1 MDRSLVRTR
10 VAIVGAGPSGL
21 TLAIL
26 LQRRGV
32 DCVVLE
38 KFTHEQVLQR
48 MRAGMLEHRT
58 VALLDKLGLSKR
70 LHAEGHRHDGCEFRS
85 GGDSFYINY
94 SELYDGTPQF
104 VYPQQEVVADLID
117 AYQRDGGTIHF
128 GHLATEVRDL
138 DTAPT
143 VVTDGGLVVTADFLA
158 GCDGQH
164 GVTLASAPKG
174 ALTAYRMQHEF
185 RWLTLLAQA
194 PPSAGWTIYAQH
206 PTGFAGHL
214 LRSPIIT
221 RFHLQVPTG
230 DTVDEWPDD
239 RIWDALRTRFEWP
252 GFVLNEGPI
261 VSKNM
266 LEMESCVHE
275 PMQFGRVFLVGDAAH
290 IITPSG
296 GKGMNLAIADAAELD
311 AVLERFDASG
321 DDEQVLAEYSQRRVP
336 DIWKAQDFSRY
347 LIELIH
353 TFDPALPESAFR
365 QKLQQSRLWQ
375 LKHSHTYA
383 RNFAE
388 SFIGPRLGWP
398 TEADLTTSTPV

>member
-1 MDRSLVRTR
+1 MVRTR

-21 TLAIL
+21 MLAIL

-32 DCVVLE
+32 DCVVME
-38 KFTHEQVLQR
+38 KFTREQVLQR
-48 MRAGMLEHRT
+48 MRAGILESRT
-58 VALLDKLGLSKR
+58 VALLDKLGLSER
-70 LHAEGHRHDGCEFRS
+70 LHAEGHRHDGSEWRN
-85 GGDSFYINY
+85 GGERFYINY

-117 AYQRDGGTIHF
+117 AYLSEGGTIHF
-128 GHLATEVRDL
+128 GHRAIEIRDIE
-138 DTAPT
+138 TTPT
-143 VVTDGGLVVTADFLA
+143 VVTDQGLVVTADFLA

-164 GVTLASAPKG
+164 GITLASIPAG
-174 ALTAYRMQHEF
+174 VLTAYRLQHEF
-185 RWLTLLAQA
+185 RWLTLLAEA
-194 PPSAGWTIYAQH
+194 PPSAGWTIYATH
-206 PTGFAGHL
+206 PDGFAGHL
-214 LRSPIIT
+214 LRSPTIT
-221 RFHLQVPTG
+221 RFHVQVPTG
-230 DTVDEWPDD
+230 DTVDDWPDD

-275 PMQFGRVFLVGDAAH
+275 PMQWHHVFLVGDAAH

-311 AVLERFDASG
+311 AVLERYDASG
-321 DDEQVLAEYSQRRVP
+321 GDEEVLLGYSKRRIP
-336 DIWKAQDFSRY
+336 DIWKAQDFSRL

-353 TFDPALPESAFR
+353 TFDPSLPDSAFR
-365 QKLQQSRLWQ
+365 QKLQQARLWQ
-375 LKHSHTYA
+375 LRHSWSYA

-388 SFIGPRLGWP
+388 CFIGPPLGWP
-398 TEADLTTSTPV
+398 TESDLTTSTPS

>member
-1 MDRSLVRTR
+1 VEREIRTR

-21 TLAIL
+21 MLAIL

-48 MRAGMLEHRT
+48 MRAGMLENRT

-104 VYPQQEVVADLID
+104 VYPQQELVADLID
-117 AYQRDGGTIHF
+117 AYGREGGTIAF
-128 GHLATEVRDL
+128 GHRAVEVRDI
-138 DTAPT
+138 DTTPT
-143 VVTDGGLVVTADFLA
+143 VLTDDGLVVTADFLA

-164 GVTLASAPKG
+164 GVTLASVPDG

-185 RWLTLLAQA
+185 RWLTLLAEA
-194 PPSAGWTIYAQH
+194 PPSAGWTIYSQH
-206 PTGFAGHL
+206 PRGFAGHL
-214 LRSPIIT
+214 LRSPTIT

-230 DTVDEWPDD
+230 DTVDEWPDA

-252 GFVLNEGPI
+252 DFVLNQGPI

-275 PMQFGRVFLVGDAAH
+275 PMQCGRVFLVGDAAH

-311 AVLERFDASG
+311 AVLERYDASG
-321 DDEQVLAEYSQRRVP
+321 GDDGVLAQYSQRRVP

-353 TFDPALPESAFR
+353 TFDPSLPGSAFR

-375 LKHSHTYA
+375 LKHSTTYA

-388 SFIGPRLGWP
+388 NFIGPRLGWP
-398 TEADLTTSTPV
+398 TESDLTTSTPA